1 MKASH
6 KTTALSAALMAVLA
20 TAPIPPRQAAAQIS
34 PAPPAA
40 APGSFADI
48 IQRVAPAVVSIE
60 ARRPA
65 TPRTN
70 VIQLFPELPFPFRFG
85 TPPNEGQKLPDARI
99 AGSGFFISASGYVV
113 TNNHVIENATK
124 VSVRLNDGR
133 ELDARIIGRDALTDL
148 AVLKVEG
155 GGFSYVTF
163 ETSARPRVG
172 DWVIAMGNPFG
183 LGGTATSGI
192 VSADGRDIGAAY
204 VDYLQI
210 DAPINRGNSGGPTFD
225 IWGRVIGVN
234 TAIFSPSGGSIG
246 IGFAIP
252 AALADRITKQLI
264 ASGSITR
271 GFIGATIQDLT
282 PDIAESLGVRGRKGA
297 LVAEVTPGGPADKAG
312 VKAGDAVLALNGQA
326 LNSNADLTRRVGQ
339 ARPGDRLRLEVLR
352 EGRTLQL
359 ELVAGERPADAA
371 PGRPSPEGDTVL
383 GLSVRPLDPD
393 TRRRLRLEAGQGGL
407 VIEKVTP
414 GSDAAEKGLRAG
426 DVITRAS
433 GRDVANQADL
443 KTAIAEARRL
453 GREAVLLRVLRDG
466 RSLFVPVAVS
476 P

>member
-1 MKASH
+1 MNPSKKS
-6 KTTALSAALMAVLA
+6 TALSAALMVVLA
-20 TAPIPPRQAAAQIS
+20 VAPIPPRQAAAQIPPS
-34 PAPPAA
+34 PPAT

-65 TPRTN
+65 TPPANIPRG
-70 VIQLFPELPFPFRFG
+70 FPELPFPFRFG
-85 TPPNEGQKLPDARI
+85 APDDGRKLPDARI

-133 ELDARIIGRDALTDL
+133 ELDARVIGRDALTDL

-155 GGFSYVTF
+155 DGFAHVSF
-163 ETSARPRVG
+163 EASARPRVG
-172 DWVIAMGNPFG
+172 DWVIAVGNPFG

-234 TAIFSPSGGSIG
+234 TAIFSPSGGSVG

-252 AALADRITKQLI
+252 ADLADRITKQLI

-282 PDIAESLGVRGRKGA
+282 PDIAESLGAQGRKGA

-312 VKAGDAVLALNGQA
+312 VKAGDAVLALNGQP
-326 LNSNADLTRRVGQ
+326 LESNADLTRRVGQ
-339 ARPGDRLRLEVLR
+339 ARPGERLRLDVLR
-352 EGRTLQL
+352 GGRTLQL
-359 ELVAGERPADAA
+359 DLVAGL
-371 PGRPSPEGDTVL
+371 RPSETTPEQPPAKSEAVL

-393 TRRRLRLEAGQGGL
+393 ARRRLGLQADFGGL
-407 VIEKVTP
+407 LIERVAP
-414 GSDAAEKGLRAG
+414 GSDAADRGLRAG

-433 GRDVANQADL
+433 GRDLSSQADL
-443 KTAIAEARRL
+443 RAAVDEARKR
-453 GREAVLLRVLRDG
+453 GRQAVLLRVLREG
-466 RSLFVPVAVS
+466 RSLFVPLTIS

>member
-1 MKASH
+1 MNPSKNSI
-6 KTTALSAALMAVLA
+6 ALSAALMVVLA
-20 TAPIPPRQAAAQIS
+20 TAPVLPRHAAAQI
-34 PAPPAA
+34 PAAPPGAA
-40 APGSFADI
+40 TGSFADI

-65 TPRTN
+65 TPPAN
-70 VIQLFPELPFPFRFG
+70 LAQGFPDLPFPFRFG
-85 TPPNEGQKLPDARI
+85 APDDGRKLPDARI
-99 AGSGFFISASGYVV
+99 AGSGFFISESGYVV

-155 GGFSYVTF
+155 GGFAHVSF

-172 DWVIAMGNPFG
+172 DWVIAVGNPFG

-192 VSADGRDIGAAY
+192 VSADVRDIGAAY

-234 TAIFSPSGGSIG
+234 TAIFSPSGGSVG

-252 AALADRITKQLI
+252 ADLADRITKQLI

-282 PDIAESLGVRGRKGA
+282 DDIAESLGVRGRKGA
-297 LVAEVTPGGPADKAG
+297 LVAEVTPGGPADTAG
-312 VKAGDAVLALNGQA
+312 VKAGDAVLALNGQP
-326 LNSNADLTRRVGQ
+326 LESNADLTRRVGR
-339 ARPGDRLRLEVLR
+339 ARPGERLRLEVLR
-352 EGRTLQL
+352 GGRTLHL
-359 ELVAGERPADAA
+359 DLVAGLRPAEAT
-371 PGRPSPEGDTVL
+371 PGRPSAEGEAVL

-393 TRRRLRLEAGQGGL
+393 TRRRLGLGTDLEGL
-407 VIEKVTP
+407 LIERVAV
-414 GSDAAEKGLRAG
+414 GSDAADRGLRAG

-433 GRDVANQADL
+433 GRDLSSQADL
-443 KTAIAEARRL
+443 RAAVDEARQR
-453 GREAVLLRVLRDG
+453 GRQTILLRVLRDG
-466 RSLFVPVAVS
+466 RPLFIPLAVS